1 MDVAADLL
9 IRANRYRGMAA
20 RVTDEETRMALL
32 DLAAKYEA
40 LAREIKQTTR
50 RSRPRSPPP
59 HAALSRAQ
67 SARTTIRRTGR
78 LLPSI
83 PVISSTLPAPA
94 AAAVVARLG
103 DDLADGQIALCR
115 VDLVH
120 HPVLAA
126 PVAGDSQ
133 IPAREGAERFVESL
147 SAGR

>member
-59 HAALSRAQ
+59 TR
-67 SARTTIRRTGR
+67 
-78 LLPSI
+78 P
-83 PVISSTLPAPA
+83 
-94 AAAVVARLG
+94 
-103 DDLADGQIALCR
+103 
-115 VDLVH
+115 
-120 HPVLAA
+120 
-126 PVAGDSQ
+126 
-133 IPAREGAERFVESL
+133 
-147 SAGR
+147 